1 MNKLLLFIKDTF
13 LYKFCFHICKILG
26 HNLILTCEALGE
38 FSIFFTKL
46 IKSIF
51 HKRFFLK
58 NLFSSLYI
66 NGFCSIPVVG
76 LTGIFTGGVLTVQ
89 LFDNLHR
96 FGLDDMIPY
105 IVMFALMKELAPVLC
120 GLMIVARVSSSMAA
134 EIGSMQTNNQ
144 IDSLTSMSI
153 SKYSFLYLPRV
164 LSMVIAQPFL
174 TTIAI
179 IMGVLGSCLVAC
191 HIYGFTESYF
201 LHLIWEDF
209 EWSAYIMGITKGA
222 IFGALLSIIA
232 CYKGNQTKDGAVG
245 IKKATISSV
254 VISCVFILMFNF
266 IITAIMS

>member
-13 LYKFCFHICKILG
+13 LYKFFFHICKILG

-76 LTGIFTGGVLTVQ
+76 LTGIF
-89 LFDNLHR
+89 N
-96 FGLDDMIPY
+96 